1 MKNERTGVIAKTDGR
16 QEGRRKVNLLHA
28 LVGVG
33 VDLEGTFVA
42 CLVFRGCRLYDVR
55 RQLFP
60 RYVLTVAVFMLDTA
74 LAINR
79 TESLKNALECSVAW
93 EQLPDDRPN
102 LGLLVA
108 A

>member
-33 VDLEGTFVA
+33 VDLEGIFVA
-42 CLVFRGCRLYDVR
+42 CLVFRGRRLYNVR
-55 RQLFP
+55 LQLFP
-60 RYVLTVAVFMLDTA
+60 RYVLTVAVFMLDA
-74 LAINR
+74 VLAIDR
-79 TESLKNALECSVAW
+79 IESLQDALKCSVAR
-93 EQLPDDRPN
+93 EKLPDERSK